1 MQKNVKSVAYQP
13 LSDTKLYIKC
23 ILKNHNYYFLDNMS
37 REEFKNENIVLTS
50 NTLYYFTLHLK
61 LSTLFYS
68 TQLTDIFA
76 YEVPKLTKLRSSLED
91 STYSAYSASRTPAG
105 VELLTGGGKSS
116 SSVLLYNFHILNTQ
130 ARFYVFVS
138 SYSFSTSYQRLP
150 SSF

>member
-1 MQKNVKSVAYQP
+1 
-13 LSDTKLYIKC
+13 
-23 ILKNHNYYFLDNMS
+23 MS